1 MRSSLGLAALASC
14 AALAALLVFSPHV
27 GAQSV
32 TQQRLSPEDFPWEGS
47 NPTQPGSG
55 MAQGLSTAFV
65 VGDGN
70 TEELYTLVFSL
81 GPGTEI
87 PPHSHPDERSC
98 FVLSG
103 NWYFGY
109 GETFDEDALQMLPPG
124 SNYTEPA
131 GQAHFAATRDTAIMV
146 ECTAVGPTG
155 TTFINP
161 DDDPRN
167 GGN

>member
-1 MRSSLGLAALASC
+1 MRPSFKLTALVSC
-14 AALAALLVFSPHV
+14 AALASLVALPPATS
-27 GAQSV
+27 AQGV

-47 NPTQPGSG
+47 NPTQTGSG

-70 TEELYTLVFSL
+70 AEGLYTLVFSL
-81 GPGTEI
+81 GAGTQI
-87 PPHSHPDERSC
+87 APHSHPDARSC

-109 GETFDEDALQMLPPG
+109 GETFDADAMQMLPPG

-131 GQAHFAATRDTAIMV
+131 GQAHFAETRDTAIIV

-155 TTFINP
+155 TTFI
-161 DDDPRN
+161 DAEDDPRN
-167 GGN
+167 NAN

>member
-1 MRSSLGLAALASC
+1 MRPSFELAALAFCVASTSLF
-14 AALAALLVFSPHV
+14 ALAPEAS
-27 GAQSV
+27 AQEV

-47 NPTQPGSG
+47 NPLQTGSG

-70 TEELYTLVFSL
+70 AEGLYTLVFSL
-81 GPGTEI
+81 GANTQI
-87 PPHSHPDERSC
+87 QPHSHPDARSC

-109 GETFDEDALQMLPPG
+109 GETFDADAMEMLPPG

-131 GQAHFAATRDTAIMV
+131 GQTHFAETRDTPIIV
-146 ECTAVGPTG
+146 ECTAIGPTG
-155 TTFINP
+155 TTFV
-161 DDDPRN
+161 DTADDPRN
-167 GGN
+167 GSN